1 MALTGKATE
10 TGAAGYISAVTP
22 TTLVTNAQGANLILN
37 LAKLLVI
44 NVDTSVAHWVTIY
57 KVPSG
62 GSISG
67 DDYVVVKQ
75 LDISPAA
82 GGPANT
88 GVEDIRECAGML
100 LENGDSLRAL
110 AETATKLKFDLSYW
124 AES

>member
-10 TGAAGYISAVTP
+10 SAASGFISAVTP
-22 TTLVTNAQGANLILN
+22 DTLVTNAQGAGLILN
-37 LAKLLVI
+37 IAKLLII
-44 NVDTSVAHWVTIY
+44 NTDVSSPVTITLY

-67 DDYVVVKQ
+67 EDYKIIKAFSVGPSDGV
-75 LDISPAA
+75 
-82 GGPANT
+82 GGT
-88 GVEDIRECAGML
+88 EDIREVAGML

-110 AETATKLKFDLSYW
+110 AGTGSKLKFDLSYW

>member
-10 TGAAGYISAVTP
+10 TGAGGFISNATP
-22 TTLVTNAQGANLILN
+22 TTLVTNSQGANLILK
-37 LAKLLVI
+37 LEKLLI
-44 NVDTSVAHWVTIY
+44 TNIDTSAAVTLELY

-67 DDYVVVKQ
+67 DDYKIVKG
-75 LDISPAA
+75 LSVKPSD
-82 GGPANT
+82 GLF
-88 GVEDIRECAGML
+88 GVEDIREVAGMI

-110 AETATKLKFDLSYW
+110 AGTANKLKFDLSYW

>member
-1 MALTGKATE
+1 MALLGKATE
-10 TGAAGYISAVTP
+10 AGAGAFISAVTP
-22 TTLVTNAQGANLILN
+22 TTLVTNGQGANLILR
-37 LAKLLVI
+37 LDKLLIV
-44 NVDTSVAHWVTIY
+44 NTDETTPHWVSLY

-67 DDYVVVKQ
+67 DDYIFVKK

-88 GVEDIRECAGML
+88 GVEDIRECAGMI

-110 AETATKLKFDLSYW
+110 AETASKLKYDLSYW
-124 AES
+124 AEA